1 LDYEQFYTDAQ
12 GLLKELKEKTDSQSK
27 NVKKIQKCIADG
39 DVAPLPKLFAAL
51 RDAAQKRE
59 DALECLQT
67 LAENFD
73 GQQYMSSGDFAAQ
86 MLECCSQF
94 GVDVQGSFPVYEMFP
109 YRVIINP
116 EAQDVTVDR
125 KHIQCLRPSKLVS
138 DIKTQLDKLSDVS
151 FNAQLFLKELAAAY
165 DTAIIKAAR
174 KKRCPDDAPI
184 YALDLYE
191 VLTPMK
197 RYKKDYTKHNF
208 AYDLARLYAEEGIT
222 VDNERILR
230 FDTARD
236 MKKAIRILDRNG
248 AEQFITTIRFVR
260 IKQEG

>member
-1 LDYEQFYTDAQ
+1 LDYELFFTDAQ
-12 GLLKELKEKTDSQSK
+12 VFIKEIKEKTDAQAK

-59 DALECLQT
+59 EALER
-67 LAENFD
+67 LAELTEDFD
-73 GQQYMSSGDFAAQ
+73 GQQYMSNGDYTAQ
-86 MLECCSQF
+86 MLDCCSRL

-116 EAQDVTVDR
+116 DAQDVTVDR
-125 KHIQCLRPSKLVS
+125 KRLQCLRPSKLVS
-138 DIKTQLDKLSDVS
+138 DIKAQLDKLSDVS

-165 DTAIIKAAR
+165 DLAIIKAAR
-174 KKRCPDDAPI
+174 KKRCADDAPM
-184 YALDLYE
+184 YALDIYE

-222 VDNERILR
+222 ADNDRILR

-236 MKKAIRILDRNG
+236 LKKAIRILDRNG
-248 AEQFITTIRFVR
+248 TEQFITTIRFTK